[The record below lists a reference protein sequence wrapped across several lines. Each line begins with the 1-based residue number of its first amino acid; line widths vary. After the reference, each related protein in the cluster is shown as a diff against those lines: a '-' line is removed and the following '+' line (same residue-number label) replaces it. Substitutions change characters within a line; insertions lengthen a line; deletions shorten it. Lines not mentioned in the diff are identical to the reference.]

1 MGQAA
6 RQITGTALSTGA
18 PYTALAW
25 GDGEHDDQP
34 ILQAAWDACG
44 LISVP
49 AGNYRID
56 SPLMG
61 PFVDNAGIIGV
72 GAGLKAQRRP
82 QALARSLLR
91 TLGQVMPFRAM
102 LRSNI
107 QCFGVW

>member
-1 MGQAA
+1 V
-6 RQITGTALSTGA
+6 RQITGTVLSTGA
-18 PYTALAW
+18 LYRAPAW

-34 ILQAAWDACG
+34 ILQAAWGACG

-72 GAGLKAQRRP
+72 GAGLKAAATP
-82 QALARSLLR
+82 AGAGTIITARD
-91 TLGQVMPFRAM
+91 TIQAM
-102 LRSNI
+102 LQSNI
-107 QCFGVW
+107 Q